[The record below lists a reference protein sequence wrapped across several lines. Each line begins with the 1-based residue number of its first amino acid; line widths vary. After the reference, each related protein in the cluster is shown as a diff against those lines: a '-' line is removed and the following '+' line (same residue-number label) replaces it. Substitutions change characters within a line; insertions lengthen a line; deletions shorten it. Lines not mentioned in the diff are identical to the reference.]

1 LIYADV
7 FSEFGYNRATLIYN
21 LDSLFNYAE
30 LTKDIDASLVMRP
43 EIEKQ
48 KEFSKSFILEKE
60 KEIFGFY
67 LSSHPTTVYKKDNP
81 YCISLHV
88 VDNYFDKTVDVL
100 VLIEKIKVISTKKGD
115 KMAFF
120 TGSDE
125 TGSKEFILFP
135 KTYNMYSKIEK
146 GNLIKIRGHVEKR
159 LDTFQIIVEKLKLL
173 EGENN
178 E

>member
-1 LIYADV
+1 MDLSYVRLLRISRERSLLFAVPLEYADAR
-7 FSEFGYNRATLIYN
+7 GL
-21 LDSLFNYAE
+21 
-30 LTKDIDASLVMRP
+30 
-43 EIEKQ
+43 
-48 KEFSKSFILEKE
+48 
-60 KEIFGFY
+60 
-67 LSSHPTTVYKKDNP
+67 YKKDNP

-159 LDTFQIIVEKLKLL
+159 LDAFQIIVEKLKLL

>member
-1 LIYADV
+1 
-7 FSEFGYNRATLIYN
+7 
-21 LDSLFNYAE
+21 
-30 LTKDIDASLVMRP
+30 M
-43 EIEKQ
+43 
-48 KEFSKSFILEKE
+48 
-60 KEIFGFY
+60 
-67 LSSHPTTVYKKDNP
+67 YKKNNP

-159 LDTFQIIVEKLKLL
+159 LDAFQIIVEKLKLL